1 MTDKNGV
8 ERCDNVRVHGD
19 IVEKVNKKMPDEE
32 KLYDLSEL
40 FKVFGD
46 STRIK
51 ILYVLFES
59 SMCVCDIADVLCMT
73 QSAISH
79 QLRILKQNK
88 LVTFKRVG
96 KTIIYSLADDHVHN
110 ILSQGMEHINE

>member
-51 ILYVLFES
+51 IC
-59 SMCVCDIADVLCMT
+59 MCFLSRPCVY
-73 QSAISH
+73 AI
-79 QLRILKQNK
+79 LLMFF
-88 LVTFKRVG
+88 V
-96 KTIIYSLADDHVHN
+96 
-110 ILSQGMEHINE
+110 